1 MKAHIEAAIMHAS
14 ANLAQAYARIGKAE
28 KDLASATSELSVYVA
43 AADIVGHRAEADHI
57 SAVIR
62 VLERA
67 NLGD

>member
-1 MKAHIEAAIMHAS
+1 MKPHIGAALKRAH
-14 ANLAQAYARIGKAE
+14 AQLDQAHARIGKAE
-28 KDLASATSELSVYVA
+28 EDLASATSELSAYVA
-43 AADIVGHRAEADHI
+43 AADIADHRADSDRI

>member
-1 MKAHIEAAIMHAS
+1 MKPHIEAAITHAS

-28 KDLASATSELSVYVA
+28 ADLASAKSGIAAYIA